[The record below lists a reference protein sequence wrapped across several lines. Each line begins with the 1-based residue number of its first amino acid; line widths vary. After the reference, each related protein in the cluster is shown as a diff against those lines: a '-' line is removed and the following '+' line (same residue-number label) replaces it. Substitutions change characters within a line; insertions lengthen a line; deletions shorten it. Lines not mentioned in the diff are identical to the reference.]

1 MDKSKLEK
9 ARTTQQLIQDLAD
22 RADKL
27 TSGNVSHEIAAL
39 RSITINLNDV
49 MITDLIQSCDTE
61 HADLKELLEK
71 VEVNM
76 RAIDN
81 ILAQLNASN
90 IENGKKH
97 VHLWYKFYADAL
109 DNKLKKYEEVTK
121 EQARDKQATDE
132 QV

>member
-1 MDKSKLEK
+1 MDRNKLEK
-9 ARTTQQLIQDLAD
+9 ARMTQKLIRDLAD

-27 TSGNVSHEIAAL
+27 LTKDNLSSEIVAL

-49 MITDLIQSCDTE
+49 MIRDLIQSCDTE
-61 HADLKELLEK
+61 DKELKELLEK
-71 VEVNM
+71 IEVNM

-81 ILAQLNASN
+81 ILALLNASN
-90 IENGKKH
+90 VENGKKH

-109 DNKLKKYEEVTK
+109 NNRLKKYEEITK
-121 EQARDKQATDE
+121 EQATDE

>member
-9 ARTTQQLIQDLAD
+9 ARITQQLIQDLAD

-61 HADLKELLEK
+61 HADIKELLEK
-71 VEVNM
+71 IEVNM

-81 ILAQLNASN
+81 ILELLNSTN

-109 DNKLKKYEEVTK
+109 DNKLKKYEEVE
-121 EQARDKQATDE
+121 EQTTNE

>member
-1 MDKSKLEK
+1 MDRSKLEK

-27 TSGNVSHEIAAL
+27 TSGNVPHEIAAL
-39 RSITINLNDV
+39 RSITINLNEV
-49 MITDLIQSCDTE
+49 MIIDLIQSCETKD
-61 HADLKELLEK
+61 ADLKELLEK
-71 VEVNM
+71 IEVNM

-81 ILAQLNASN
+81 ILALLNASN

-109 DNKLKKYEEVTK
+109 DNKLKEY
-121 EQARDKQATDE
+121 E